1 MSPKK
6 SLLSTTRSKI
16 IFCIGGLLFS
26 AMVLLVSADV
36 SLAGLFPSEN
46 TLENARRE
54 QKKAAAAFEEAEAKQ
69 KEFAAVSA
77 KFKELTG
84 ECWVESRDG
93 LPDIELR
100 RKIETAARTAELEQV
115 NIGAARR
122 SRLNNDLYFLEVEV
136 NTAAPLDLLT
146 VFWRELGKV
155 KPPLGWK
162 RVDLRPEQ
170 SQNSERIFFSGTLRL
185 LGRET
190 VQEEAAKGEKQG
202 ARQ

>member
-122 SRLNNDLYFLEVEV
+122 SRLNNDH
-136 NTAAPLDLLT
+136 LLS
-146 VFWRELGKV
+146 G
-155 KPPLGWK
+155 GG
-162 RVDLRPEQ
+162 
-170 SQNSERIFFSGTLRL
+170 SEYCGSSGAFDRL
-185 LGRET
+185 L
-190 VQEEAAKGEKQG
+190 A
-202 ARQ
+202 

>member
-1 MSPKK
+1 M
-6 SLLSTTRSKI
+6 
-16 IFCIGGLLFS
+16 
-26 AMVLLVSADV
+26 
-36 SLAGLFPSEN
+36 
-46 TLENARRE
+46 
-54 QKKAAAAFEEAEAKQ
+54 
-69 KEFAAVSA
+69 
-77 KFKELTG
+77 
-84 ECWVESRDG
+84 
-93 LPDIELR
+93 
-100 RKIETAARTAELEQV
+100 EQV

-136 NTAAPLDLLT
+136 NTAAPLELLT